1 MNHCLLAL
9 IMAAFSASS
18 FASVLT
24 IHLPNEKKVL
34 EYNQPERLEKI
45 FTDIINQ
52 QKNVEIAY
60 NGQNGPLTALLG
72 YPLNNML
79 FNQDKESEVEKRKQ
93 TLLQRL
99 SAYTHVHPKS
109 KASMALLEQQINRWD
124 VGYREFINLDYDAI
138 RITPQN
144 NPQLKGNFELIT
156 PKRPK
161 TIHIEGLLFVPV
173 TKPFIGG
180 LTVAD
185 YLKQTTLLSSANSSN
200 VWVIYPDG
208 HTKKVGYAY
217 WNDEQTI
224 LAPGSIIF
232 VGFNRPNAQ
241 LLDFESEIVSLL
253 QSRKGFL

>member
-1 MNHCLLAL
+1 MKRKYLNTTNQNDLKKY
-9 IMAAFSASS
+9 S
-18 FASVLT
+18 LT
-24 IHLPNEKKVL
+24 SLTSKK
-34 EYNQPERLEKI
+34 NA
-45 FTDIINQ
+45 
-52 QKNVEIAY
+52 EITY
-60 NGQNGPLTALLG
+60 DGQNGPLAALLG

-109 KASMALLEQQINRWD
+109 KASIALLEQQINRWD